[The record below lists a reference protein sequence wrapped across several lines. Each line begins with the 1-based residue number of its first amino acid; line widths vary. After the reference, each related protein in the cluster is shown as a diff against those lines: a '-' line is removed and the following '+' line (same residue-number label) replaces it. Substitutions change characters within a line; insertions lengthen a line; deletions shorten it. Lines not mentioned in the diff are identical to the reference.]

1 MSAGGRWWRGDNPP
15 IGPAS
20 TIVVMGN
27 HDATAAPAVAR
38 LNVVISSVSSDAH
51 TWNLVF
57 LQLLLEQWG
66 HRVTNLGP
74 CVPEAL
80 LADECVR
87 RSPDLVVVSTV
98 NGHGFHDGLRLIGM
112 LRQRAGTARLP
123 VIIGG
128 KLGVTGGQGAAD
140 RVATLIAAGYDAV
153 FDDDMAGTAG
163 GEADPAADSLL
174 LFRSLVESLSTAV
187 TC

>member
-1 MSAGGRWWRGDNPP
+1 
-15 IGPAS
+15 
-20 TIVVMGN
+20 MGN
-27 HDATAAPAVAR
+27 HDATATPAAAG
-38 LNVVISSVSSDAH
+38 LAVVISSVSSDAH

-57 LQLLLEQWG
+57 LQLLIEEWG

-80 LADECVR
+80 LVDECVR

-98 NGHGFHDGLRLIGM
+98 NGHGFHDGLRLIGA
-112 LRQRAGTARLP
+112 LRQCADTAQLP
-123 VIIGG
+123 VVLGG

-153 FDDDMAGTAG
+153 FGDDMVGLVG
-163 GEADPAADSLL
+163 GKVCPSADSLR
-174 LFRSLVESLSTAV
+174 LFRSLVNSLPAAV